1 MSLQK
6 LQLLLKCLTDRWPI
20 LSKPLWFISTARNAI
35 VVIVC
40 TAIAAGIGPSQPF
53 TIVGHIVPGLP
64 DISLPPFTIVDPVN
78 NATHT
83 FSNILEEEASAVI
96 VLPLLAI
103 MEHITIAKV
112 KCTKAISN
120 PCNGESFFSTT

>member
-1 MSLQK
+1 
-6 LQLLLKCLTDRWPI
+6 
-20 LSKPLWFISTARNAI
+20 

-40 TAIAAGIGPSQPF
+40 TAIAAGIGPTQPF

-64 DISLPPFTIVDPVN
+64 EFTLPPFTIVDPVN
-78 NATHT
+78 NATHE

-112 KCTKAISN
+112 QKQRSW
-120 PCNGESFFSTT
+120 F